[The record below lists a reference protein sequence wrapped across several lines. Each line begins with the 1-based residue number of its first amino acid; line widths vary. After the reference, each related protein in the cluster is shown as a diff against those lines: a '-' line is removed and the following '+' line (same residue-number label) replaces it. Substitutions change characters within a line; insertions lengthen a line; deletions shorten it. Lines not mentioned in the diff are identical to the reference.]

1 MKKNKLT
8 FLIVTSALA
17 ISALIGCGNK
27 KQPSSVL
34 PSSENSVEQPSS
46 NVLPSSEVPQPSSEA
61 PKPSSS
67 EAPKPSSTQP
77 SSEKPSSS
85 IPWPSSSSIEQSS
98 DFPFPPST
106 TELPPFPPGGSSNP
120 GGSSQ
125 AQLVSLVGIEL
136 TPPTKS
142 LYTTDDTALDLTGMV
157 LKGRYSDGS
166 KRVISSGYT
175 VSEVDFSTP
184 GQKEVHVTYFGFDS
198 YFLINVEQ
206 AVPTDWTSEQKA
218 LMGAHLHGLSLPF
231 VSIPSSVTYDAVMEA
246 IVIES
251 ENKMAGDFLSNYAAL
266 FSASDGWQGG
276 DMTSEEELETGLMYE
291 FIRPVVQG
299 EKTYYVS
306 VYLTGYEPVGTD
318 DGYPSKTGYLYLAA
332 RDPYVYEYP
341 ATHINS
347 VTQNLYNSSIVIPS
361 IEADHYLLDD
371 YGFIAYSDTNTE
383 NSYKALV
390 EATNNFV
397 FNASKD
403 EYGYYRAHAIDAKYD
418 LIFEYDEEEKG
429 LIVYITYCAP
439 VTWPAELISE
449 KMAEH
454 DMTTDTL
461 PALSDNAYMYKIS
474 DDDENYDLVIS
485 ALAGSGRIERF
496 YSSYTTILN
505 NSEFV
510 YDNVTQL
517 YTSPNGEYTVK
528 LEDDGVCTFYIKLKV
543 KYGVW
548 PSSELAA
555 IYETLGFNQ
564 DYVPEPTYGNGLL
577 RPRDYTLSQNDD
589 GSYLITATFLKSE
602 DSEDVYRTKEAYIS
616 YLRDEFGFT
625 ETFYDGKGRFWRLS
639 THAEFCMQCDCW
651 QNYIY
656 ITFKPYVPSNGYDE
670 CMESVANTLGTGLTP
685 PSLEISD
692 ATNYRTST
700 YYYQGYSNIGIH
712 VYVSFP
718 SGTNLSDKLAELEN
732 SLVEQG
738 YAFNKYHDYGGYLK
752 LLEGYNHVVF
762 VKPYISGDR
771 LCIDVHREDVSL
783 TGYGIYI
790 LEYNSDTGK
799 LWSYDYKVAYYDDDL
814 GVYTFDEPI
823 ELTAGEYFSAYDFTN
838 EVAFNINIDDTSF
851 DGDVDEYLAYDSE
864 KQEYRVLQDFSAN
877 FYLNIEYGNDYLY
890 IEDASVQEGSWDAA
904 QAYLNGWI
912 KLYDS
917 SFEIP
922 DFQISGADAYDAVS
936 GYLLITF
943 LDNSALADKANE
955 LRNSLVNQGF
965 HYSNFREVFLKKLD
979 DASNMWLGVDFAI
992 CDEGIEVWLDVN
1004 EYNMEGEFGLFLGYY
1019 DYEDYF
1025 VIDAYEFGE
1034 RIDDDNGYKQYLIE
1048 HMYFEEGMVF
1058 CAYDFAN
1065 EIGFNVTIDPYSLN
1079 SNYSA
1084 YLEHD
1089 EETGGYLV
1097 KQEFVADV
1105 YIKLKYGSD
1114 MIYFGLIEEGE

>member
-1 MKKNKLT
+1 MKKNKLI
-8 FLIVTSALA
+8 FLTITSALVL
-17 ISALIGCGNK
+17 SSLIGCGNK
-27 KQPSSVL
+27 NQPSSAV
-34 PSSENSVEQPSS
+34 PESVPTSEAPSS
-46 NVLPSSEVPQPSSEA
+46 NVLPSSET

-67 EAPKPSSTQP
+67 EAPRPSSSAQP
-77 SSEKPSSS
+77 SSEAPRPSSS
-85 IPWPSSSSIEQSS
+85 ELPTSS
-98 DFPFPPST
+98 DIPFPPST
-106 TELPPFPPGGSSNP
+106 TELPPFPPIGSSENP
-120 GGSSQ
+120 SSSQ
-125 AQLVSLVGIEL
+125 AQLTLLVGIEL
-136 TPPTKS
+136 TPPNKS

-157 LKGRYSDGS
+157 LKAKYSDGS
-166 KRVISSGYT
+166 KRVVSSGYT

-184 GQKEVHVTYFGFDS
+184 GQKEVHVTYFSFDS
-198 YFLINVEQ
+198 YFLINVQQ
-206 AVPTDWTSEQKA
+206 AAPKDWTSEQKA
-218 LMGAHLHGLSLPF
+218 LMGEHLHGLVLPY
-231 VSIPSSVTYDAVMEA
+231 VSIPCSVTYDNSMEG

-251 ENKMAGDFLSNYAAL
+251 ENRMEGDFLSEYAAL
-266 FSASDGWQGG
+266 FSEADGWQGG
-276 DMTSEEELETGLMYE
+276 DMTGEEELETGLMYE
-291 FIRPVVQG
+291 FIRPVVEG

-306 VYLTGYEPVGTD
+306 VFLEGFEPVGTD
-318 DGYPSKTGYLYLAA
+318 DGYPSKTGYLYLIAI
-332 RDPYVYEYP
+332 DPYVYEYP

-347 VTQNLYNSSIVIPS
+347 VTQNLYNSSILIPS
-361 IEADHYLLDD
+361 IEADYYLVDD

-383 NSYKALV
+383 ASYKALV
-390 EATNNFV
+390 EATGNFV
-397 FNASKD
+397 FDANKD
-403 EYGYYRAHAIDAKYD
+403 EYNYYRAHAIDTKYD
-418 LIFEYDEEEKG
+418 LKFKYDEEEKG
-429 LIVYITYCAP
+429 LIVYLSYCAP
-439 VTWPAELISE
+439 KVWPAELIGE

-461 PALSDNAYMYKIS
+461 PALSDNTYMYKIS

-485 ALAGSGRIERF
+485 ALAGSGRIEQF
-496 YSSYTTILN
+496 YSSYNTILN
-505 NSEFV
+505 NNEFD

-528 LEDDGVCTFYIKLKV
+528 LEDDGICTFYIKLKV

-548 PSSELAA
+548 PSAELAA

-577 RPRDYTLSQNDD
+577 RPRDYKLSQNDD

-602 DSEDVYRTKEAYIS
+602 DSEDVYRTKEAYLS
-616 YLRDEFGFT
+616 YLREDLGFT
-625 ETFYDGKGRFWRLS
+625 ETFYDGSGRYWRLS
-639 THAEFCMQCDCW
+639 PNAEFCIQSDCW
-651 QNYIY
+651 NNYMY

-670 CMESVANTLGTGLTP
+670 CMESVAGVLGNTLTP

-700 YYYQGYSNIGIH
+700 YYYQGYSHIGIH

-738 YAFNKYHDYGGYLK
+738 YTFNKYHDYGGYLK
-752 LLEGYNHVVF
+752 LLEGYDHVVF
-762 VKPYISGDR
+762 VNPYISGDR

-814 GVYTFDEPI
+814 GTYTFDEPI
-823 ELTAGEYFSAYDFTN
+823 ELTADKYISAYDFTN
-838 EVAFNINIDDTSF
+838 EVAFKINIDDTSL
-851 DGDVDEYLAYDSE
+851 GGNVNEYLAYDNE
-864 KQEYRVLQDFSAN
+864 KQEYRVLQDFTAN

-890 IEDASVQEGSWDAA
+890 IEDANSQSEGWDAA

-1058 CAYDFAN
+1058 CAQDFAN
-1065 EIGFNVTIDPYSLN
+1065 EIGFNVSIDPYSLN
-1079 SNYSA
+1079 QNYSE
-1084 YLEHD
+1084 YLEYD
-1089 EETGGYLV
+1089 GETGGYLV

-1105 YIKLKYGSD
+1105 YIKLKIDSD
-1114 MIYFGLIEEGE
+1114 MLYFDLIEQGE